1 MDADGW
7 RRILFSTNFGDA
19 NVDLRK
25 AIGNF
30 MKKIFTVSAISVEA
44 FAACPSSLWTKT
56 QVFRSSQNDR

>member
-25 AIGNF
+25 ATGNF

-44 FAACPSSLWTKT
+44 FAACRLIPLDKNPGF
-56 QVFRSSQNDR
+56 QVFAE